1 MDTNTSGE
9 ELLTKARKPYTITK
23 QRERWTEDEHDR
35 FLEALRLYG
44 RAWQRI
50 EEHIGTKTAVQIRS
64 HAQKFFSKLE
74 KEAEA
79 KGIPVCQALDI
90 EIPPPRP
97 KRKPNTPYPRKPGN
111 NAASSSQV
119 PSAKLVSSASPSH
132 CNQVLLDLEK
142 LPFAEKTSSGKENQD
157 DNCSG
162 VSTVNKYPLPKKV
175 TPGNRNTS
183 MDSEP
188 SLRKASADNG
198 KSKTSNVDN
207 MVQDAPEKNKDK
219 GGDGMNS
226 AQSYHHP
233 WHFHADVVN
242 GNMAKCPQFHPPGM
256 VSQDFMFRPMGD
268 RVHVNLPAT
277 TTSFATT
284 TSQQQVFPACH
295 SQDDYRSFLQI
306 SSTFSNLIVSTLL
319 QNPAAHAA
327 ATFAASVW
335 PYNANVGNSGDS
347 STQMSSSPPSMA
359 AIAAATVAAAT
370 AWWASHGLLP
380 VCAPTP
386 ITCLPLPTVA
396 VPSPATDT
404 VENAQ
409 LPLEKQ
415 NTALQD
421 KNLASKSPA
430 SSSDDS
436 EETGITKLNGDSKTN
451 GDTEEVVVAD
461 AAALHDSN
469 VAQKKKLVDRSS
481 CGSNT
486 PSGSDAETDALDKME
501 KDKEDVREAD
511 ANQPGFIDLCNRR
524 SKIRESNN
532 PTTDSWK
539 EVSEGGRIAFQAL
552 FARERLPQS
561 FSPPQVAENVNGKQ
575 SDTSMTLAP
584 NFIQIQ
590 DSCDADQESVVMTT
604 GVGQGKSL
612 KTRQTGFKPYKRCS
626 MEVKESQVGSTN
638 NQSDEKVC
646 KRLRLEGEAST

>member
-1 MDTNTSGE
+1 MDTNTSGDD
-9 ELLTKARKPYTITK
+9 LLTKARKPYTITK
-23 QRERWTEDEHDR
+23 QRERWTEDEHER

-64 HAQKFFSKLE
+64 HAQKFFTKLE

-90 EIPPPRP
+90 KIPPPRP

-111 NAASSSQV
+111 NGTSSSQV
-119 PSAKLVSSASPSH
+119 SSAKDPKLVSSASSSH
-132 CNQVLLDLEK
+132 CNQAILDLEK
-142 LPFAEKTSSGKENQD
+142 MPLSEKTSTGKDNQD

-162 VSTVNKYPLPKKV
+162 VSTVNKFPLPKKV
-175 TPGNRNTS
+175 TP
-183 MDSEP
+183 
-188 SLRKASADNG
+188 RKGSADNET
-198 KSKTSNVDN
+198 SKTSNVDN
-207 MVQDAPEKNKDK
+207 ELQGVPNKNKVR
-219 GGDGMNS
+219 DGEDDTMYSVQN
-226 AQSYHHP
+226 YP
-233 WHFHADVVN
+233 WHFQAN
-242 GNMAKCPQFHPPGM
+242 GNIAKCPQNHPSGTVTQGFMFHP
-256 VSQDFMFRPMGD
+256 MGEEI
-268 RVHVNLPAT
+268 HGHAKLQATTSSAT
-277 TTSFATT
+277 TTT
-284 TSQQQVFPACH
+284 TSHQAFPACH

-306 SSTFSNLIVSTLL
+306 SSTFSNLIMSTLL

-335 PYNANVGNSGDS
+335 PYANVGNSGDS
-347 STQMSSSPPSMA
+347 SMQMSSSPPSIA

-386 ITCLPLPTVA
+386 ITCVPLPNVA
-396 VPSPATDT
+396 VPTPAMTEMDT
-404 VENAQ
+404 VENVQ

-421 KNLASKSPA
+421 QNLASKSPA

-436 EETGITKLNGDSKTN
+436 EETGVTKLNSDSKTN
-451 GDTEEVVVAD
+451 GDKVEEVLITD
-461 AAALHDSN
+461 AVHDSN
-469 VAQKKKLVDRSS
+469 TAQKKKLADRSS

-501 KDKEDVREAD
+501 KDKEDVKETE
-511 ANQPGFIDLCNRR
+511 ANQPDVVELSNRR
-524 SKIRESNN
+524 IKIRDNN
-532 PTTDSWK
+532 NSSTDSWK
-539 EVSEGGRIAFQAL
+539 EVSEEGRIAFKAL

-575 SDTSMTLAP
+575 SDTSNSLAP
-584 NFIQIQ
+584 NFKIQ
-590 DSCDADQESVVMTT
+590 DSCDADQER
-604 GVGQGKSL
+604 VGMMGL

-626 MEVKESQVGSTN
+626 TEVKESQVGNTN

>member
-1 MDTNTSGE
+1 MDTNTTAE
-9 ELLTKARKPYTITK
+9 DLLTKTRKPYTITK
-23 QRERWTEDEHDR
+23 QRERWTDDEHDR

-64 HAQKFFSKLE
+64 HAQKFFTKLE

-97 KRKPNTPYPRKPGN
+97 KRKPNTPYPRKPGS

-119 PSAKLVSSASPSH
+119 SSAKDAKVVSSASSSH
-132 CNQVLLDLEK
+132 FLDLEK
-142 LPFAEKTSSGKENQD
+142 NPFSEKTSTGKENQD

-162 VSTVNKYPLPKKV
+162 VSTVNKHPLPKKV
-175 TPGNRNTS
+175 NTF
-183 MDSEP
+183 MESEP
-188 SLRKASADNG
+188 SRRKQASPSNET
-198 KSKTSNVDN
+198 SKTSNVDH
-207 MVQDAPEKNKDK
+207 MVEDVPEKNNDR
-219 GGDGMNS
+219 DGERMHN
-226 AQSYHHP
+226 AQSYP
-233 WHFHADVVN
+233 WHFPAEAIN

-268 RVHVNLPAT
+268 GVHRHVNHPATPTSSAT
-277 TTSFATT
+277 TTTA
-284 TSQQQVFPACH
+284 SQQAFPACH

-306 SSTFSNLIVSTLL
+306 SSTFSNLIMSTLL

-335 PYNANVGNSGDS
+335 PYANVGNPGPGDS
-347 STQMSSSPPSMA
+347 SAQMSSSPPSIA

-380 VCAPTP
+380 VCAPAP
-386 ITCLPLPTVA
+386 VTCLPLQTVA
-396 VPSPATDT
+396 VPIPAVDKMDI
-404 VENAQ
+404 VEN
-409 LPLEKQ
+409 EKQ
-415 NTALQD
+415 STALQD
-421 KNLASKSPA
+421 QNLALKSPA

-436 EETGITKLNGDSKTN
+436 EETGITKVNADSKTN
-451 GDTEEVVVAD
+451 GDKEEEAVVA
-461 AAALHDSN
+461 AAGSN
-469 VAQKKKLVDRSS
+469 VALKTKLVDRSS

-501 KDKEDVREAD
+501 KDTEDVKETD
-511 ANQPGFIDLCNRR
+511 ENLPGVIELSNRR
-524 SKIRESNN
+524 SKIRENNN
-532 PTTDSWK
+532 PTTTDSWK
-539 EVSEGGRIAFQAL
+539 EVSQGGRIAFQAL

-575 SDTSMTLAP
+575 IMPSAP
-584 NFIQIQ
+584 NVNKVQ
-590 DSCDADQESVVMTT
+590 DSCDADQESVVMT
-604 GVGQGKSL
+604 GVGPGNSL

-626 MEVKESQVGSTN
+626 MEVKESQVGNTN

>member
-1 MDTNTSGE
+1 MDTNTPAE
-9 ELLTKARKPYTITK
+9 DLLTKTRKPYTITK
-23 QRERWTEDEHDR
+23 QRERWTDDEHDR

-64 HAQKFFSKLE
+64 HAQKFFTKLE

-119 PSAKLVSSASPSH
+119 SSAKDAKLVSSASSSDF
-132 CNQVLLDLEK
+132 LDLEK
-142 LPFAEKTSSGKENQD
+142 TPFSEKTSTGKENQD

-175 TPGNRNTS
+175 TSGNQDTF
-183 MDSEP
+183 MESEP
-188 SLRKASADNG
+188 RKASET
-198 KSKTSNVDN
+198 SKTSNVDN
-207 MVQDAPEKNKDK
+207 MVEDVTEKNNDNRY
-219 GGDGMNS
+219 GDGM
-226 AQSYHHP
+226 QTY
-233 WHFHADVVN
+233 WHFPAEAIY

-268 RVHVNLPAT
+268 GVHGHANHPAT
-277 TTSFATT
+277 TTSSATT
-284 TSQQQVFPACH
+284 TASQQAFPACP

-306 SSTFSNLIVSTLL
+306 SSTFSNLIMSTLL

-335 PYNANVGNSGDS
+335 PYANLGNPGDS
-347 STQMSSSPPSMA
+347 SAQMSSSPPSIA

-380 VCAPTP
+380 VCAPAP
-386 ITCLPLPTVA
+386 VTCLPLPTVA
-396 VPSPATDT
+396 VPAPAPAMDKMDV
-404 VENAQ
+404 VEK
-409 LPLEKQ
+409 EKQ
-415 NTALQD
+415 STALQD
-421 KNLASKSPA
+421 QNLASKSPA

-436 EETGITKLNGDSKTN
+436 EETGITKLNADSKTN
-451 GDTEEVVVAD
+451 GDKEEEVVVA
-461 AAALHDSN
+461 AATDSN
-469 VAQKKKLVDRSS
+469 VALKTKLVDRSS

-501 KDKEDVREAD
+501 KDKEDVKETDENLPCA
-511 ANQPGFIDLCNRR
+511 IELSNRR
-524 SKIRESNN
+524 SKIRENNN

-539 EVSEGGRIAFQAL
+539 EVSHGGRIAFQAL

-561 FSPPQVAENVNGKQ
+561 FSPPQVADNVNGKQ
-575 SDTSMTLAP
+575 IMPLAP
-584 NFIQIQ
+584 NFNNKIQG
-590 DSCDADQESVVMTT
+590 SCDADQESVVMA
-604 GVGQGKSL
+604 GAGPGNSL

>member
-23 QRERWTEDEHDR
+23 QRERWTEDEHER

-64 HAQKFFSKLE
+64 HAQKFFTKLE
-74 KEAEA
+74 KEAET

-111 NAASSSQV
+111 NGTSSSQV
-119 PSAKLVSSASPSH
+119 SSAKDAKLVSSASSSQ
-132 CNQVLLDLEK
+132 CNHAFLDLEK
-142 LPFAEKTSSGKENQD
+142 MPVSEKTSTGKENQD

-162 VSTVNKYPLPKKV
+162 VSTMNKYPLPKKV
-175 TPGNRNTS
+175 TQRKGN
-183 MDSEP
+183 
-188 SLRKASADNG
+188 ADIET
-198 KSKTSNVDN
+198 SKTSTVDN
-207 MVQDAPEKNKDK
+207 AVQDVPKKNKDK
-219 GGDGMNS
+219 DGNDGTVHS
-226 AQSYHHP
+226 LQNYP
-233 WHFHADVVN
+233 WHFHADIVN
-242 GNMAKCPQFHPPGM
+242 GNITKCPQNHP
-256 VSQDFMFRPMGD
+256 S
-268 RVHVNLPAT
+268 
-277 TTSFATT
+277 
-284 TSQQQVFPACH
+284 ACH
-295 SQDDYRSFLQI
+295 SQDDYRSFLQM
-306 SSTFSNLIVSTLL
+306 SSTFSNLIMSTLL

-335 PYNANVGNSGDS
+335 PCASVGNSGDS
-347 STQMSSSPPSMA
+347 STPVSSSPPNVA

-380 VCAPTP
+380 VCAPAP
-386 ITCLPLPTVA
+386 LTCVPLPTV
-396 VPSPATDT
+396 VPTPAMTEMDTD
-404 VENAQ
+404 ENAQ

-421 KNLASKSPA
+421 PKLASKSPA

-436 EETGITKLNGDSKTN
+436 EETGVTNVNAASKANGDKV
-451 GDTEEVVVAD
+451 EEVVVT
-461 AAALHDSN
+461 AAAHDSN
-469 VAQKKKLVDRSS
+469 VTKKKNLVDRSS

-486 PSGSDAETDALDKME
+486 PSGSDVETDALDKME
-501 KDKEDVREAD
+501 KDNEDVKEAD
-511 ANQPGFIDLCNRR
+511 ENQPDVNELNNRKTKLR
-524 SKIRESNN
+524 DNNN
-532 PTTDSWK
+532 PATDSWK
-539 EVSEGGRIAFQAL
+539 EVSEEGRMAFQAL

-561 FSPPQVAENVNGKQ
+561 FSPPLVAENVNGKQ
-575 SDTSMTLAP
+575 IGTSMPLAL
-584 NFIQIQ
+584 NFKVQ
-590 DSCDADQESVVMTT
+590 DSRDADQERVVMI
-604 GVGQGKSL
+604 GVGPGKSL

-626 MEVKESQVGSTN
+626 MELKESQGDTN